1 MEVTIPTCWEDITL
15 EKYINLRPVLQTE
28 QTPIQRVINILCVLT
43 GENREVIKE
52 IKLDNYHRILQKM
65 EFLNTEL
72 PKKLKDEYFEIGGK
86 LYTFKFNAKNLLFGE
101 YISAMEMIQEAADNE
116 EKMFT
121 NLPKLL
127 TTICRP
133 VKKVNKKYKDI
144 EMDGELVRQTA
155 DNFYK
160 NMPITIAY
168 PIGVFFYNHLPTL
181 TEDIKISLIKKA
193 TQNLKEAATH
203 LENVGDGGV

>member
-1 MEVTIPTCWEDITL
+1 
-15 EKYINLRPVLQTE
+15 
-28 QTPIQRVINILCVLT
+28 
-43 GENREVIKE
+43 
-52 IKLDNYHRILQKM
+52 
-65 EFLNTEL
+65 
-72 PKKLKDEYFEIGGK
+72 
-86 LYTFKFNAKNLLFGE
+86 
-101 YISAMEMIQEAADNE
+101 
-116 EKMFT
+116 
-121 NLPKLL
+121 
-127 TTICRP
+127 
-133 VKKVNKKYKDI
+133 
-144 EMDGELVRQTA
+144 MDGELVRQTA